1 MKKLHYYLLS
11 LLLVA
16 PVTFAAIGEPT
27 PDLKNKVFNQA
38 YEKRPMLA
46 MLFEN
51 ITNLMQTS
59 IGATFAIIYTIS
71 VVLGFIGFKMM
82 HKGAVKKDGGDPE
95 GLKFTYAGGITFIL
109 ATLMMGTTG
118 YVQLMADTWGIG
130 NLVHT
135 RLDLTNKS
143 VRQFV
148 DTNNKNGFVDITNGF
163 GVENRNKK

>member
-82 HKGAVKKDGGDPE
+82 HKGAVKKDGGDLE
-95 GLKFTYAGGITFIL
+95 IHLRRRYHFYSRDIDD
-109 ATLMMGTTG
+109 G
-118 YVQLMADTWGIG
+118 Y
-130 NLVHT
+130 N
-135 RLDLTNKS
+135 RLCAI
-143 VRQFV
+143 
-148 DTNNKNGFVDITNGF
+148 NG
-163 GVENRNKK
+163 